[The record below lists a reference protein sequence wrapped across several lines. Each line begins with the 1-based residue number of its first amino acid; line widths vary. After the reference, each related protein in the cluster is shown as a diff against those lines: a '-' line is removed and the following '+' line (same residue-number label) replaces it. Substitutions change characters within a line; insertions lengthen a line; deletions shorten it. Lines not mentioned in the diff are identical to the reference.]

1 MNELTIK
8 GKDLVRAGWGIVF
21 SGKDEIKKILERDG
35 FVYLLFDS
43 EDETPN
49 NALCIDQSG
58 NIVWQIDA
66 SALLGK
72 TIFANIFEKEE
83 KLFVTTWSGF
93 TCEIN
98 KKTGQVISKIFTK

>member
-8 GKDLVRAGWGIVF
+8 GKDLVRSGWGIVF
-21 SGKDEIKKILERDG
+21 SGKDEIKKILERNG

-43 EDETPN
+43 EDEIPN
-49 NALCIDQSG
+49 NALYVDQSG
-58 NIVWQIDA
+58 NIVWKIDA
-66 SALLGK
+66 IGWVKNTTFS
-72 TIFANIFEKEE
+72 NIFEKEG

>member
-1 MNELTIK
+1 MNEFAIE
-8 GKDLVRAGWGIVF
+8 GKNLVRLGKGIVF

-43 EDETPN
+43 EDEIPN
-49 NALCIDQSG
+49 NALCVDLSG
-58 NIVWQIDA
+58 NIVWQMDA

-72 TIFANIFEKEE
+72 TIFANIYENEG
-83 KLFVTTWSGF
+83 KLFVNTWSGF

-98 KKTGQVISKIFTK
+98 RKTGQVISKIFTK

>member
-1 MNELTIK
+1 MSDLRIDD
-8 GKDLVRAGWGIVF
+8 KDLVREKKGIIF
-21 SGKDEIKKILERDG
+21 SCKNKIKKTLEDG
-35 FVYLLFDS
+35 EHIYLLFFLRDKK
-43 EDETPN
+43 PN

-58 NIVWQIDA
+58 NIVWQIDE

-72 TIFANIFEKEE
+72 TIFANIYEKDG

-98 KKTGQVISKIFTK
+98 KKTGRVISKIFTK